1 LISLEWASRRNE
13 RIDFSLE
20 RIRKIAET
28 LKAEFKRE
36 QILSKLTDSQ
46 LGASLAA
53 TKDTQGR
60 ERIGVSAET
69 TVSRNEFPITRLWN
83 QAASQSATR

>member
-28 LKAEFKRE
+28 LKAEFERE
-36 QILSKLTDSQ
+36 QIVSKLIDSP

-53 TKDTQGR
+53 TAFTLC
-60 ERIGVSAET
+60 
-69 TVSRNEFPITRLWN
+69 FPSFFARSQRSGGLTLCT
-83 QAASQSATR
+83 AASNSAFDT